1 MFTQWLGF
9 ILKIKQNKEKT
20 LSCFKRISFISSVS
34 SLSFDFFNGKNKPRI
49 KTGVDFSKALPLW
62 VWGESIH
69 QHFKSPCVCLVYSW
83 QIKWNACF
91 SEKHPTH
98 FPSMNEQRA
107 SRGYRGIHIQP
118 HWKPAGLPMLY
129 HNCTHSGFHMQFT
142 KVCTVLWQGDLSLTP
157 LCHFHW
163 GPLQWGKVQES
174 WLKRKHTF
182 DQLTIAF
189 SSFWLFL
196 RSFWFLFC
204 WLPLTPPSL
213 YNSRLFFLKIIT
225 PPVQRGIFGK
235 KIWKLLASNN
245 WVSPWFWSIREV
257 YLKSLDKRANW
268 CMELSREPEMIRRSK
283 EAPEEHGRML
293 DLLL

>member
-1 MFTQWLGF
+1 MNRRHPVATEGYIFNPTGSLLACPCSTTTVPTLASTCNL
-9 ILKIKQNKEKT
+9 LKFALFYGRVIYHWHLFAT
-20 LSCFKRISFISSVS
+20 S
-34 SLSFDFFNGKNKPRI
+34 
-49 KTGVDFSKALPLW
+49 TG
-62 VWGESIH
+62 
-69 QHFKSPCVCLVYSW
+69 
-83 QIKWNACF
+83 
-91 SEKHPTH
+91 
-98 FPSMNEQRA
+98 
-107 SRGYRGIHIQP
+107 
-118 HWKPAGLPMLY
+118 
-129 HNCTHSGFHMQFT
+129 
-142 KVCTVLWQGDLSLTP
+142 
-157 LCHFHW
+157 

-182 DQLTIAF
+182 YQLTIAF

-245 WVSPWFWSIREV
+245 WVSPGFWSIREV
-257 YLKSLDKRANW
+257 YLKTLDKRANW